1 MIEMEITVLIADDH
15 ALVRDG
21 LRAILEH
28 EPGMRIVGTAADGRE
43 AVRETSRLLPDIVI
57 MDIAMPE
64 LSGIAAAAQIR
75 DHCEPTKVII
85 LSMHSTVEH
94 IFRALQAG
102 ALGYLLKDSAGA
114 ELVEAIRTV
123 QRGNRYLTR
132 KVSDVVVDG
141 YVREH
146 RAASPVES
154 LSPREREVML
164 LVVAGKSS
172 NEIGQRL
179 HLSAKTVDTYRG
191 RLMQKLGVEDL
202 PALIKFAIRHGL
214 ASPD

>member
-1 MIEMEITVLIADDH
+1 MDISILIADDH

-21 LRAILEH
+21 LRVILER
-28 EPGMRIVGTAADGRE
+28 EPGMQIAGVAADGRE
-43 AVRETSRLLPDIVI
+43 AVREARRLLPDIVI
-57 MDIAMPE
+57 MDIVMPE
-64 LSGIAAAAQIR
+64 LSGIEAAAQIR

-102 ALGYLLKDSAGA
+102 AMGYLLKGSAGSEVVDA
-114 ELVEAIRTV
+114 VRAV
-123 QRGNRYLTR
+123 HAGGRYLTS

-146 RAASPVES
+146 RAASPLES

-164 LVVAGKSS
+164 LVVEGRSS
-172 NEIGQRL
+172 SEIADAL
-179 HLSAKTVDTYRG
+179 HLSPKTVETHRS
-191 RLMQKLGVEDL
+191 RLMEKLGVENVIGL
-202 PALIKFAIRHGL
+202 VKFAVRHGL
-214 ASPD
+214 AKPE